1 MLGVVFVQGGDKGC
15 QSEKGEVSL
24 DMPVAVTG
32 GTGFI
37 GRRLVERL
45 VTLGEDVRVLVR
57 PGRTD
62 AFLQAMPVTCVEGD
76 LMEPPSLRMLMT
88 GCEWLFHLAALVQLW
103 TQDPERFWRVNVK
116 GVRNILEV
124 ASEVGVKRVV
134 YTSSIRALGPTN
146 GEIVDERYEC
156 AVKYS
161 QSMYDRTKQMGE
173 ELVRAHVKRGGRAV
187 IVNPTAVFGPSGRG
201 GRVVSLLR
209 RVAAGEPIFVPGRGQ
224 ARENYVYLDDVVDG
238 HLLAMERGEP
248 GERYIL
254 GAENLSFNQLL
265 DAIVA
270 LVGREPQR
278 IHMPLWTLRG
288 MAWLQEQRF
297 ALIGKEPTLF
307 SAWVDT
313 FRHSWT
319 YSSQKAQRDLG
330 YHARSVNEGIALTW
344 QWLQQRENLAPD
356 TEER

>member
-1 MLGVVFVQGGDKGC
+1 
-15 QSEKGEVSL
+15 
-24 DMPVAVTG
+24 MPVAVTG

-57 PGRTD
+57 PGRTG
-62 AFLQAMPVTCVEGD
+62 AFLRIMPVTCVEGD
-76 LMEPPSLRMLMT
+76 LMEPTSLRILMT
-88 GCEWLFHLAALVQLW
+88 GCERLFHLAALVQLW

-116 GVRNILEV
+116 GVRNILDA

-146 GEIVDERYEC
+146 DEIVDERYQC
-156 AVKYS
+156 AVRYS

-173 ELVRAHVKRGGRAV
+173 ELVRAYVRHGGSAV
-187 IVNPTAVFGPSGRG
+187 IVNPTAVFGPSERG

-209 RVAAGEPIFVPGRGQ
+209 RVAAGQPIFVPGRGQ

-238 HLLAMERGEP
+238 HLLAMKHGEA

-265 DAIVA
+265 DAVVA
-270 LVGREPQR
+270 LVGREPMC
-278 IHMPLWTLRG
+278 IHVPLWTLRG
-288 MAWLQEQRF
+288 MVWLQEQRF
-297 ALIGKEPTLF
+297 TLTGKEPTIF
-307 SAWVDT
+307 SAWVDA

-319 YSSQKAQRDLG
+319 YSSQKAKQDLG
-330 YHARSVNEGIALTW
+330 YHARSVSEGIALTW
-344 QWLQQRENLAPD
+344 QWLQQRQNLGPE